1 MLLLLKCT
9 IDVILL
15 LFHLF
20 QIEIKGNGT
29 SMNQT
34 VSADLNDITISIVN
48 FGKNFE
54 HVTVTLSARN
64 QMGLGPQSS
73 IVRVSDYSNNDVINN
88 TSPAPYGDDNRATI
102 TWIVAIVASLSFVL
116 ITLSGVIFYKR
127 KWSAKNKPG
136 GYLAAST
143 SEDFHCHLQNC
154 SGPILRVGGDP
165 SKDPSLWIDR
175 RWNTADYEKDSNS
188 SEKKLLSSRGHKHQQ
203 QQQHNSNSNSD
214 TEYAYVDRHNI
225 SSFTNRSSG
234 SESRKQVMRKNA
246 ESPEPYATTDILR
259 KDNIRFAGRHYAAPF
274 AFPSSGTTTAT
285 TANKQRDI
293 QSCDDLTD
301 GRPRVHNNHYHQ
313 QQQQQHYNIYHQ
325 SQQNTKQLNKLKK
338 PKNLL
343 DILPPPPIH
352 PPPPPSISYGI
363 SQESV
368 ISPKYLF
375 SHPVYQSSNRQY
387 PQQSSN
393 KYYRVCPVDQRHY
406 EKPNVP
412 RSNGDSGFQRVLY
425 PSSST
430 TKTPTCQMISKDF
443 DRDFQNE
450 LQSFNDVVTQFSSCE
465 AKQGGNNSSNEQC
478 VDDSFCD
485 SGDSSCYDLSKS
497 MSEENNDEE
506 IQSLK
511 K

>member
-1 MLLLLKCT
+1 M
-9 IDVILL
+9 
-15 LFHLF
+15 
-20 QIEIKGNGT
+20 
-29 SMNQT
+29 
-34 VSADLNDITISIVN
+34 
-48 FGKNFE
+48 
-54 HVTVTLSARN
+54 
-64 QMGLGPQSS
+64 
-73 IVRVSDYSNNDVINN
+73 
-88 TSPAPYGDDNRATI
+88 
-102 TWIVAIVASLSFVL
+102 
-116 ITLSGVIFYKR
+116 
-127 KWSAKNKPG
+127 
-136 GYLAAST
+136 
-143 SEDFHCHLQNC
+143 
-154 SGPILRVGGDP
+154 
-165 SKDPSLWIDR
+165 
-175 RWNTADYEKDSNS
+175 
-188 SEKKLLSSRGHKHQQ
+188 
-203 QQQHNSNSNSD
+203 
-214 TEYAYVDRHNI
+214 
-225 SSFTNRSSG
+225 
-234 SESRKQVMRKNA
+234 
-246 ESPEPYATTDILR
+246 
-259 KDNIRFAGRHYAAPF
+259 
-274 AFPSSGTTTAT
+274 
-285 TANKQRDI
+285 
-293 QSCDDLTD
+293 
-301 GRPRVHNNHYHQ
+301 
-313 QQQQQHYNIYHQ
+313 
-325 SQQNTKQLNKLKK
+325 KK

-343 DILPPPPIH
+343 DILPPPPNH
-352 PPPPPSISYGI
+352 PPPPPSISYGL